1 MTKTCPSCGYSH
13 IGPFI
18 DNCPMCA
25 EPVRNVRS
33 DRGMAGSVPPWIWW
47 CLGGL
52 LVAVVL
58 AGWWGFE
65 MAQELIET
73 VRPQAGAE
81 READRQARIVVITAA
96 QLLQEFQD
104 DPVAADLRYRDK
116 SFELTGVVERQG
128 RFGGGVPF
136 VILHAGDDNAK
147 VKIECYF
154 DGADAAAETKLQR
167 LTKGQSITV
176 SGEYDGQASNLQ
188 VGDCV
193 LLK

>member
-1 MTKTCPSCGYSH
+1 
-13 IGPFI
+13 
-18 DNCPMCA
+18 MCA
-25 EPVRNVRS
+25 EPLRNVRS
-33 DRGMAGSVPPWIWW
+33 DRGVARAGSVPPWVWW

-52 LVAVVL
+52 LVAVAL

-65 MAQELIET
+65 MAQEWIDT
-73 VRPQAGAE
+73 VRPQVGAE
-81 READRQARIVVITAA
+81 READRRARTVVITAA

-104 DPVAADLRYRDK
+104 DPVAADQKYRDK
-116 SFELTGVVERQG
+116 SFELTGVLERQG

-154 DGADAAAETKLQR
+154 DGADPAAETRLQQ
-167 LTKGQSITV
+167 LAKGQNITV
-176 SGEYDGQASNLQ
+176 SGEYDGQAGNLQ